1 MAQNEGSIVLQ
12 AFQHLAAP
20 MQALLAE
27 EMALTGVDGQ
37 LYESCPIRGGPA
49 FLIYYGPALL
59 QRCRGVEEM
68 SKGLQILAAIFAA
81 GRALWPRSLEEQ
93 GSTVVINVG
102 QLRKHDVRG
111 IIAG

>member
-1 MAQNEGSIVLQ
+1 
-12 AFQHLAAP
+12 
-20 MQALLAE
+20 
-27 EMALTGVDGQ
+27 MALTGCQDQNFASRPCV
-37 LYESCPIRGGPA
+37 GGPA

-68 SKGLQILAAIFAA
+68 SMGLQILAAIFAA

-102 QLRKHDVRG
+102 QLRTHDVRG
-111 IIAG
+111 IITGVPSTQRSVWVMTP